1 MKTQTHADDESQ
13 DMKSVDDDIS
23 TASTSE
29 HTQSS
34 EADGSDQDL
43 EVKWKMKVIL
53 GNR

>member
-1 MKTQTHADDESQ
+1 
-13 DMKSVDDDIS
+13 MKSNDDDIS
-23 TASTSE
+23 TASISE

-34 EADGSDQDL
+34 EADGSESANQDL